1 MFDNQIVNLMSIF
14 DIKNYLYKQLEKT
27 INIIYEK
34 INKSIF

>member
-34 INKSIF
+34 INQSIF

>member
-1 MFDNQIVNLMSIF
+1 MLANQIVNLMSIF

-34 INKSIF
+34 INQSIF